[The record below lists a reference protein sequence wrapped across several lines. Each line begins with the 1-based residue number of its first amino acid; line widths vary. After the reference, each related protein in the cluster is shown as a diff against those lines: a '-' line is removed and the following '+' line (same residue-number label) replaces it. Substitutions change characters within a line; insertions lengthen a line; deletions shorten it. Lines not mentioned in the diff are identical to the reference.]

1 MKYLGLNFFK
11 NDEAGIAKIN
21 VIDTFTGTK
30 IVDNEFVDLLQ
41 KDKDATTNLYEKF
54 TYWIT
59 LPYNDENRYQ
69 WKVEHS
75 TYVNPEAV
83 GNVLGINFDGYL
95 IQEEVKPGHIEKTVY
110 LVDSVNNLEYNIPI
124 SGVLW
129 NSETLE
135 WELQN
140 EIVTELYQTT
150 SLLGNGITT
159 TFKIGDSSLKN
170 YEFIRF
176 SLDDRLS
183 YKYPTELTITWGSNT
198 NSYDDKIINTTGEF
212 WINFIDAPNSGAIIL
227 VDTLPIFDS
236 ARIEFVINQPEE
248 KEKKLELKR
257 LRTKEGKIEAR
268 NKILDKYSK
277 EINEYNDILQNSYL
291 KKLEQQIKN
300 NKVLNDYLVSSRAK
314 KSYTNLFNQQLKK
327 PEKLVR
333 YFGYDLKIDS
343 LIYER
348 NTFSWEYESYKKR
361 ESIHIIQYYNIKD
374 NNFKYQIYF
383 NFPLT
388 WWDIDYNLP
397 KFDSNKE
404 SEFIDA
410 RNDAINKFKK
420 SGLTRT
426 ELETIIM
433 KVTYLLSDECY
444 EKWKFQ
450 QDTNKY
456 NL

>member
-1 MKYLGLNFFK
+1 MK
-11 NDEAGIAKIN
+11 KILEYR
-21 VIDTFTGTK
+21 VF
-30 IVDNEFVDLLQ
+30 DLL
-41 KDKDATTNLYEKF
+41 KDKDNEKF
-54 TYWIT
+54 
-59 LPYNDENRYQ
+59 LDKVKKENPDMYA
-69 WKVEHS
+69 KFL
-75 TYVNPEAV
+75 NLV
-83 GNVLGINFDGYL
+83 GNKGLEVAKQKY
-95 IQEEVKPGHIEKTVY
+95 QEYDP
-110 LVDSVNNLEYNIPI
+110 EY
-124 SGVLW
+124 V
-129 NSETLE
+129 
-135 WELQN
+135 ELKKQ
-140 EIVTELYQTT
+140 
-150 SLLGNGITT
+150 
-159 TFKIGDSSLKN
+159 
-170 YEFIRF
+170 
-176 SLDDRLS
+176 
-183 YKYPTELTITWGSNT
+183 
-198 NSYDDKIINTTGEF
+198 
-212 WINFIDAPNSGAIIL
+212 
-227 VDTLPIFDS
+227 
-236 ARIEFVINQPEE
+236 EE